1 MDTKILMNLAEEITA
16 EAENLSDKR
25 KMKKA
30 IAKILELNKNFK
42 KELQK

>member
-1 MDTKILMNLAEEITA
+1 MDTKILMNLVEEITA

-25 KMKKA
+25 KAKKSA
-30 IAKILELNKNFK
+30 TKILELNKNFR

>member
-1 MDTKILMNLAEEITA
+1 MDTKILMNLTEEITA
-16 EAENLSDKR
+16 EAENLFDKR
-25 KMKKA
+25 KAKKS